1 MTPEVI
7 LLAITSAFAAVT
19 GVAKALNGFNEK
31 MQVKFERLEEQIEIT
46 DKNLQKEIS
55 RVEDDMVHDYVLK
68 QDFIREMNGVHQK
81 LDRIWEFMIKQAT
94 D

>member
-7 LLAITSAFAAVT
+7 LLAITSAFAAMT

-31 MQVKFERLEEQIEIT
+31 MQVKFNRLNEEVEQVER
-46 DKNLQKEIS
+46 NLKKEID
-55 RVEDDMVHDYVLK
+55 RVENDMVHDYVLK
-68 QDFIREMNGVHQK
+68 QDFIREMNNVNQK